1 MVLIIGG
8 DLTELLLS
16 NGLDLP
22 SPAVVSISMVTLPVV
37 VFSIQLI
44 LQAKPTA
51 LLKIERDEISVDS
64 QNYYQEK
71 IYFSYIFSHVKNN
84 TT

>member
-1 MVLIIGG
+1 MLIIGG

-16 NGLDLP
+16 NGLDSP
-22 SPAVVSISMVTLPVV
+22 SPAVVSLLMVTLPVV

-51 LLKIERDEISVDS
+51 LLKIERDEISVDVRITIMRKYIS
-64 QNYYQEK
+64 PL
-71 IYFSYIFSHVKNN
+71 YFLM
-84 TT
+84 